1 MGYLKIRPDVQ
12 TINRHQRTVRLTL
25 VSTVLQAQPSVLPL
39 HCPWHADLCPRCTWA
54 ANGNGKT
61 WTNAAPP
68 VTKSCPTPI
77 GLKSLVPIQTL
88 CLYPQKLSLCLINL
102 GKFTH
107 FLVPRGSTP
116 FMILMIQHSLYKDI
130 KIWYIPEHGS
140 GLNMKEMPLHDDV
153 ARNFPLPG
161 LVWIMMG
168 NSSEFKTD
176 SPC

>member
-1 MGYLKIRPDVQ
+1 MGYPKIRPDVQ

-39 HCPWHADLCPRCTWA
+39 RCPLTCWSLSPMHMSSQWERQDLNKCGSTRHKKLPHPDWIEIFGPYPDPLFVPTKIVTLSYKF
-54 ANGNGKT
+54 GK
-61 WTNAAPP
+61 
-68 VTKSCPTPI
+68 I
-77 GLKSLVPIQTL
+77 
-88 CLYPQKLSLCLINL
+88 YP
-102 GKFTH
+102 

-130 KIWYIPEHGS
+130 KIWYSRTWIRPEH
-140 GLNMKEMPLHDDV
+140 E
-153 ARNFPLPG
+153 RNAPSRRRCTEFPLPG